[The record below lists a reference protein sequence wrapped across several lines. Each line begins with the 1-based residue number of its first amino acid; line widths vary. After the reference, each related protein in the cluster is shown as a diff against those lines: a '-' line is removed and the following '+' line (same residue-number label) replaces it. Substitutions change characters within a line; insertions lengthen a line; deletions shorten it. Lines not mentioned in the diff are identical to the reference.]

1 MLRVE
6 LWRMARQ
13 RLGWCIRLAL
23 LAMLAPGL
31 AFATS
36 ASTLADTRVA
46 LVVGNSAYQYV
57 PALPNPLNDANDVA
71 ATLERLGF
79 SVRRLADASF
89 DDLRRALLEFGP
101 RARSAEIALVFFAGH
116 GMEIGGENW
125 LIPVDAALKTDLDVE
140 HEAIGLKSIMPMVAA
155 ASKLGLVV
163 LDACRNNPFAAQMQR
178 TGRARAVDR
187 GLARV
192 EPSNSVLVAYAARD
206 GTTAA
211 DGGGRNSP
219 FTSALLKY
227 IETPGLEINFLFR
240 SVRDEVL
247 RATQREQEP
256 FVYGALS
263 KEAIYLK
270 DPAPAAAPPPLPDEV
285 MWDFLKDTND
295 AAALKRFVE
304 QFPASTRREAAE
316 QRIAALAVE
325 TEKKLQRVA
334 QAGRR
339 ELARLLQ
346 LELRRVG
353 CFDGAIN
360 GKFDE
365 PTRTSL
371 DQFIK
376 RSAVQ
381 LPTADL
387 SPEAVKAVRR
397 FDKRVCPLAC
407 QPGERAE
414 GERCVRLVCPTG
426 QVLKDGNCVAERAA
440 SESGTQ
446 PAPAPKGAGS
456 GKCFTFQ
463 GRQFCE

>member
-1 MLRVE
+1 M
-6 LWRMARQ
+6 W
-13 RLGWCIRLAL
+13 RLGSRRKLGQRSGWRIRLTL
-23 LAMLAPGL
+23 LAALAPGL
-31 AFATS
+31 LFGTPAQ
-36 ASTLADTRVA
+36 ADTRVA
-46 LVVGNSAYQYV
+46 LVVGNSAYQHV

-71 ATLERLGF
+71 VTLERLGF
-79 SVRRLADASF
+79 TVRRLADASF

-101 RARSAEIALVFFAGH
+101 RARSADIALVFFAGH

-125 LIPVDAALKTDLDVE
+125 LIPVDAALKADLDVE
-140 HEAIGLKSIMPMVAA
+140 HEAIGLRSIMPMVAA
-155 ASKLGLVV
+155 ASKLGVVV

-178 TGRARAVDR
+178 TGRTRAVDR

-192 EPSNSVLVAYAARD
+192 EPSGSVLVAYAARD

-211 DGGGRNSP
+211 DGRGRNSP
-219 FTSALLKY
+219 FTGALLKY
-227 IETPGLEINFLFR
+227 IETPGLEVNFLFR

-247 RATQREQEP
+247 RETQREQEP

-263 KEAIYLK
+263 REAIYLK
-270 DPAPAAAPPPLPDEV
+270 DPAPAAASPSPDEV
-285 MWDFLKDTND
+285 MWDFLKDTKD

-325 TEKKLQRVA
+325 AEKRLQRAA
-334 QAGRR
+334 QAGRS
-339 ELARLLQ
+339 ELARSLQ

-365 PTRTSL
+365 PTRASL

-376 RSAVQ
+376 QSAVQ

-387 SPEAVKAVRR
+387 SPDAVKAVRR

-426 QVLKDGNCVAERAA
+426 QVLKDGSCVAERAA
-440 SESGTQ
+440 SESGAR
-446 PAPAPKGAGS
+446 PAPAPKGTGS